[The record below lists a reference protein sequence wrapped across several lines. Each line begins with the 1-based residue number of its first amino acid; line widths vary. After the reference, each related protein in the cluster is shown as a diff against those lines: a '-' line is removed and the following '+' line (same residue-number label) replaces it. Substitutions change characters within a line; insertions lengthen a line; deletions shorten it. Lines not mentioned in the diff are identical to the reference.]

1 MVSSGYLGNELC
13 LYKKIALHQIVVVWI
28 LLVVIL
34 DVMLNYSGQIMQ
46 AIIYLFLYDVW
57 MYFISYCDYS
67 YVI

>member
-13 LYKKIALHQIVVVWI
+13 LNKKIALHQIVVVWI

-46 AIIYLFLYDVW
+46 ESLNLLDDDI
-57 MYFISYCDYS
+57 FIPL
-67 YVI
+67 